1 MAIVLA
7 SASPR
12 RKELLEMLRVKDL
25 VILPAEG
32 DEICPAGLSPDETVK
47 ALAYAKALE
56 VFDRWQK
63 QPSRREGD
71 VILAADTIVWHRG
84 RILGKPHSREEGF
97 SMLRSLSGNVHE
109 VYTGVVVLSADRAE
123 REAVCSRVTF
133 RELLDREINAYL
145 DTGEPMDK
153 AGAYGAQGIGALFVT
168 AIEGDFYNVMGLPLC
183 TTGRMLHRVGVE
195 LL

>member
-1 MAIVLA
+1 M
-7 SASPR
+7 
-12 RKELLEMLRVKDL
+12 
-25 VILPAEG
+25 
-32 DEICPAGLSPDETVK
+32 
-47 ALAYAKALE
+47 
-56 VFDRWQK
+56 
-63 QPSRREGD
+63 
-71 VILAADTIVWHRG
+71 ILAADTIVWHRG
-84 RILGKPHSREEGF
+84 RILGKPHSREDGF

-133 RELLDREINAYL
+133 RELSDREINAYL